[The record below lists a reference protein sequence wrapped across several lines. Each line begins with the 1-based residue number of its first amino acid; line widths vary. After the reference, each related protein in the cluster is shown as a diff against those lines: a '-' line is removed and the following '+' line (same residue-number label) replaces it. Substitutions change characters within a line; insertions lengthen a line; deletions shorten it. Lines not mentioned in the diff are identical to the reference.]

1 MNERHDEIDDAVA
14 VEGRLYL
21 LTANAA
27 CWKCGR
33 PQDVVAIAA
42 QGLSE
47 GGEPIPDTQD
57 PMSLVVLSA
66 IVEMPSELLAFIQQR
81 QPRYQKQY
89 SRTAET
95 SYYANTCQ
103 CGALF
108 GDHYL
113 VSEPGGA
120 FFPEDRADAARITMS
135 RVPYNLPLLFHC
147 DYSVGSVGEMIW
159 ENARRDSE

>member
-57 PMSLVVLSA
+57 PRSLVVLSA
-66 IVEMPSELLAFIQQR
+66 IVEMPSELLAFIQRR

-89 SRTAET
+89 SRTAEM

-120 FFPEDRADAARITMS
+120 FFPEDPAEAARIEMNH
-135 RVPYNLPLLFHC
+135 VPCSPPLLFQC
-147 DYSVGSVGEMIW
+147 DYSMGSVGEMIW
-159 ENARRDSE
+159 ENARRDSQ

>member
-1 MNERHDEIDDAVA
+1 MNGRHDEIDDAIA

-57 PMSLVVLSA
+57 PRSLVVLSA
-66 IVEMPSELLAFIQQR
+66 IAEMPSELSRSYSKGNPDIKSSIRARQR
-81 QPRYQKQY
+81 
-89 SRTAET
+89 
-95 SYYANTCQ
+95 C
-103 CGALF
+103 
-108 GDHYL
+108 
-113 VSEPGGA
+113 
-120 FFPEDRADAARITMS
+120 RITPIPASVEPSLVITIWFQSLVVLSS
-135 RVPYNLPLLFHC
+135 RKTVLMRHALK
-147 DYSVGSVGEMIW
+147 
-159 ENARRDSE
+159 